1 MSIDWS
7 KAPSSATHYLPEQKD
22 LGWEACWYKKDG
34 DKWLVMN
41 CARLEKRGHMEW
53 VVDDSE
59 VDKFVPLLVPR
70 SAFSSEWNGQ
80 GLPPVGTVCEHYG
93 TADDLAWLEVEVIGH
108 GNVDGRNV
116 AFFRYGTGSPRFTV
130 SYSTANNFRPIRTH
144 EQIAAEERE
153 KAIDAMLDL
162 DPPHENGLALTSRR
176 QFCETLYDAGYRRQ
190 ESST

>member
-53 VVDDSE
+53 IVDYSE

-70 SAFSSEWNGQ
+70 SAFYSEWNGQ
-80 GLPPVGTVCEHYG
+80 GLPPVGTVCERRTLPG
-93 TADDLAWLEVEVIGH
+93 G
-108 GNVDGRNV
+108 DGRYEQVRIIAHTRKGFPVWENTDGV
-116 AFFRYGTGSPRFTV
+116 FAGISKFPHLVGGRPE
-130 SYSTANNFRPIRTH
+130 FRPIRTP
-144 EQIAAEERE
+144 EQIAADERSKECDRIFVILSSVERE
-153 KAIDAMLDL
+153 GNRSDMAEA
-162 DPPHENGLALTSRR
+162 
-176 QFCETLYDAGYRRQ
+176 LYDAGYRRQ
-190 ESST
+190 EEGK

>member
-41 CARLEKRGHMEW
+41 CARLEKRCHMEW
-53 VVDDSE
+53 VVDYSE

-80 GLPPVGTVCEHYG
+80 GLPPVGTVCEVLWSESRLEYLKAKVFGVNEHGQPIFRFEEGPKKFEYQADPLRTASG
-93 TADDLAWLEVEVIGH
+93 TQV
-108 GNVDGRNV
+108 
-116 AFFRYGTGSPRFTV
+116 
-130 SYSTANNFRPIRTH
+130 FRPVRTL

-153 KAIDAMLDL
+153 AGISDMQTITDGAGPTVYAKLSA
-162 DPPHENGLALTSRR
+162 
-176 QFCETLYDAGYRRQ
+176 LYDAGYRRQ

>member
-34 DKWLVMN
+34 DKWFVMN

-53 VVDDSE
+53 AVDDPE

-80 GLPPVGTVCEHYG
+80 GLPPVGAVCEYRHMIWPEYRSCEIRYISEESLV
-93 TADDLAWLEVEVIGH
+93 AYDDAQEQFYRTCDML
-108 GNVDGRNV
+108 
-116 AFFRYGTGSPRFTV
+116 
-130 SYSTANNFRPIRTH
+130 FRPIRTP

-153 KAIDAMLDL
+153 KAIEEMCFAV
-162 DPPHENGLALTSRR
+162 ETLTVK
-176 QFCETLYDAGYRRQ
+176 QAKALYDAGYRRR
-190 ESST
+190 EEGK